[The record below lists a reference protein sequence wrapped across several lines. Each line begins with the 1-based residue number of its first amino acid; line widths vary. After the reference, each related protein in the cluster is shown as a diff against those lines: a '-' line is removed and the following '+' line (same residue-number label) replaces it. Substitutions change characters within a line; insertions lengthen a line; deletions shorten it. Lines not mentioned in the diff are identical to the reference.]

1 MSGAEGGVVDGVPP
15 VRAGFDPVLRGEVP
29 RLVRDDGRALSLDHA
44 RWLARADGDDEW
56 LLRRCRGP
64 VIDLGCG
71 PGRLT
76 AALHTRGV
84 PALGVDSSPVARDLC
99 RRRGVA
105 MVCADLFGGLPSEGT
120 WRHVLLAD
128 GNIGIGGDPTRLLTR
143 SAALVHP
150 SGSVLVEVD
159 PDPAVCWTGTVR
171 LHGAADVGSL
181 PWAVVGAEG
190 LRPAAAAAGLREVG
204 RSRVSPG
211 GRAFVELIRP
221 LEGGDPVRGS
231 D

>member
-159 PDPAVCWTGTVR
+159 PDPAVCWR
-171 LHGAADVGSL
+171 
-181 PWAVVGAEG
+181 
-190 LRPAAAAAGLREVG
+190 RPGCG
-204 RSRVSPG
+204 RSGGPASRRAGGRSSNSPG
-211 GRAFVELIRP
+211 PSRAVPRSGAQI
-221 LEGGDPVRGS
+221 DTAVRHASWGS
-231 D
+231 PSIGSTTANPSPRS